1 MLKNF
6 LNTSEYKSLKII
18 ERALKDSNYKVFPGL
33 PLYEIFDNKNNEF
46 SKEERR
52 YIRDSI
58 FDFVVF
64 DEKSFPQLA
73 IEFDG
78 PVHDIYEKKKLSDI
92 KKNRICKKQD
102 LYLLRIRDFH
112 LRKYEK
118 ITVLEYILL
127 RFIRWNIEQKKLV
140 QDMYDFFE
148 SLSEEEFEE
157 YTRDGVLD
165 PSIDPTVIFDLRY
178 PFPGIED
185 VKKRMRNIYG
195 IFDRDIFNR
204 GDETRIEEDGS
215 ITHIERRQL
224 EASIKMINSID
235 AQEINIIFS
244 APVNLLC
251 LMSTEKDW
259 NRSERPFNYFK
270 KSGKLPVSF
279 NDVPGLS
286 VNELAETLS
295 EYFTLKKIENW
306 LEKNIKKLKKS
317 EYIIY

>member
-1 MLKNF
+1 MLKKF
-6 LNTSEYKSLKII
+6 LNTSEYKSFEII

-33 PLYEIFDNKNNEF
+33 PLYEIFNNKNNEF

-52 YIRDSI
+52 YIRDST

-64 DEKSFPQLA
+64 DEKTFPQLA

-78 PVHDIYEKKKLSDI
+78 PVHDICEKKMLSDI
-92 KKNRICKKQD
+92 KKNRICKKQG

-140 QDMYDFFE
+140 QDMYDFFG
-148 SLSEEEFEE
+148 SLNEEKFEE
-157 YTRDGVLD
+157 CTRDGVLD

-215 ITHIERRQL
+215 ITHIEHRQL
-224 EASIKMINSID
+224 GASIKMINNK
-235 AQEINIIFS
+235 ATQEINMIFS
-244 APVNLLC
+244 ASVNLLC
-251 LMSTEKDW
+251 LIPTEKDW
-259 NRSERPFNYFK
+259 NRSESPYDYFN
-270 KSGKLPVSF
+270 KSGKMPVAF

-286 VNELAETLS
+286 VNELAETLA

-306 LEKNIKKLKKS
+306 LERNTKKLKK
-317 EYIIY
+317 

>member
-1 MLKNF
+1 M
-6 LNTSEYKSLKII
+6 
-18 ERALKDSNYKVFPGL
+18 
-33 PLYEIFDNKNNEF
+33 
-46 SKEERR
+46 
-52 YIRDSI
+52 
-58 FDFVVF
+58 
-64 DEKSFPQLA
+64 
-73 IEFDG
+73 
-78 PVHDIYEKKKLSDI
+78 
-92 KKNRICKKQD
+92 KQG

-112 LRKYEK
+112 LKEYEK
-118 ITVLEYILL
+118 ITILEYILL
-127 RFIRWNIEQKKLV
+127 RFIRWNIEQEKLV

-224 EASIKMINSID
+224 GASIKMINNK
-235 AQEINIIFS
+235 ATQEINMIFS
-244 APVNLLC
+244 ASVNLLC
-251 LMSTEKDW
+251 LIPTEKDW
-259 NRSERPFNYFK
+259 NRSESPYDYFN
-270 KSGKLPVSF
+270 KSGKIPVAF

-286 VNELAETLS
+286 VNELAETLA

-306 LEKNIKKLKKS
+306 LERNTKKLKK
-317 EYIIY
+317 

>member
-1 MLKNF
+1 MLKKF
-6 LNTSEYKSLKII
+6 LNTSEYKSLEII
-18 ERALKDSNYKVFPGL
+18 ERTLKNSNYKVFPEL
-33 PLYEIFDNKNNEF
+33 PLYKIFDNKNNEF
-46 SKEERR
+46 SKEEKR
-52 YIRDSI
+52 YIHEST
-58 FDFVVF
+58 FDFVIF
-64 DEKSFPQLA
+64 NEKSFPQLA

-78 PVHDIYEKKKLSDI
+78 PVHDIHKEKIMSDI
-92 KKNRICKKQD
+92 KKNRICKKQG

-112 LRKYEK
+112 LKKYEK
-118 ITVLEYILL
+118 ITILEYILL

-148 SLSEEEFEE
+148 SLSKEEFEE
-157 YTRDGVLD
+157 HTRDGVLD

-215 ITHIERRQL
+215 IKHIERRQL

-251 LMSTEKDW
+251 LMPTEKDW

-306 LEKNIKKLKKS
+306 LEKNAKKLKK
-317 EYIIY
+317 IANI